1 MMVPLFEVRR
11 LIYSRPMSEKPA
23 VGSIGWVDLTIA
35 DAEGI
40 RDFYAEIVG
49 WQPEA
54 LDMGGYS
61 DFVMKE
67 PESGKS
73 VTGVCH
79 ARGGNADLPPQ
90 WLVYFVVV
98 DLDASLAAVARRGGK
113 ALSAIRSMGPTA
125 RYVVIQDPAGAVCML
140 YQS

>member
-1 MMVPLFEVRR
+1 
-11 LIYSRPMSEKPA
+11 MSDKPA
-23 VGSIGWVDLTIA
+23 VGSIGWVDLTIQ

-40 RDFYAEIVG
+40 RDFYAEVVG

-54 LDMGGYS
+54 LDMGGYA

-67 PESGKS
+67 PESGKP

-90 WLVYFVVV
+90 WLVYFVVA

-113 ALSAIRSMGPTA
+113 ALSTIRSMGPTA